1 MSARPVA
8 TGLRGSR
15 NRRRGLADLLPRY
28 LVLIP
33 AAALFVFPFYWM
45 AVISLGTLQS
55 VFQYPPIL
63 FPLWHF
69 ENYLAAVGLY
79 PDASTGQY
87 LAIPWAR
94 YFLNT
99 VIVATGSTAL
109 VLVTSVLAGYAFA
122 SVPFPGKKVIFGLVL
137 AIYMVPAEVTL
148 VPNFIILADLH
159 WIDSY
164 QAQIVPFG
172 ASVFGIFL
180 MRQFFLGL
188 PNDLW
193 EAAQLDG
200 TGHFRYLLLIAAPLA
215 RPAMV
220 TIVLFHFVASW
231 NAFLWPL
238 IVTNSDNYRPLQVGL
253 EAFSYAD
260 ATNPVLHAAGSLMV
274 TVPIL
279 IMFLLAQRQIVGGIA
294 ASGIRG

>member
-1 MSARPVA
+1 MSAR
-8 TGLRGSR
+8 T
-15 NRRRGLADLLPRY
+15 RRRVLELVPRY
-28 LVLIP
+28 LVLVP
-33 AAALFVFPFYWM
+33 AAALFIFPFYWM
-45 AVISLGTLQS
+45 VVISLGTLES
-55 VFQYPPIL
+55 VFVFPPFL
-63 FPLWHF
+63 YPLWHW
-69 ENYLAAVGLY
+69 ENYLAAVGLVAD
-79 PDASTGQY
+79 PSTGQY
-87 LAIPWAR
+87 LQIPWAR

-99 VIVATGSTAL
+99 VIVAGGTTAL
-109 VLVTSVLAGYAFA
+109 VLVTSLLAGYAFA
-122 SVPFPGKKVIFGLVL
+122 AMRFPGRKVIFGLLL
-137 AIYMVPAEVTL
+137 AIYMVPTEVTL

-200 TGHFRYLLLIAAPLA
+200 SGHLRFLWSIAAPLA
-215 RPAMV
+215 RPPLV
-220 TIVLFHFVASW
+220 TIALFQLVAGW

-238 IVTNSDNYRPLQVGL
+238 IVTNSDAYRPVQVGL
-253 EAFSYAD
+253 QAFSYAD

-274 TVPIL
+274 TLPIL
-279 IMFLLAQRQIVGGIA
+279 IIFLLAQRQIVGGIA

>member
-1 MSARPVA
+1 MSANLA
-8 TGLRGSR
+8 
-15 NRRRGLADLLPRY
+15 RRVLDLLPRY
-28 LVLIP
+28 VVLIP
-33 AAALFVFPFYWM
+33 IAALFAFPFYWM
-45 AVISLGTLQS
+45 LVISLGTLQS
-55 VFQYPPIL
+55 VFVFPPIL
-63 FPLWHF
+63 YPLLHW
-69 ENYLAAVGLY
+69 ENYLTAVGLQAD
-79 PDASTGQY
+79 PSTGQF
-87 LAIPWAR
+87 LNIPWAR

-99 VIVATGSTAL
+99 VIVATGTTAL
-109 VLVTSVLAGYAFA
+109 VLITSVLGGYAFA
-122 SVPFPGKKVIFGLVL
+122 SVPFPGKTVIFGLVL
-137 AIYMVPAEVTL
+137 AVYMVPTEVTL

-188 PNDLW
+188 PKDLW
-193 EAAQLDG
+193 ESAQLDG
-200 TGHFRYLLLIAAPLA
+200 AGHWRFLWSIAAPLA
-215 RPAMV
+215 MPPII
-220 TIVLFHFVASW
+220 TIALFHFVAAW

-238 IVTNSDNYRPLQVGL
+238 IVTNSDSYRPVQVGL
-253 EAFSYAD
+253 QAFSYAD

-274 TVPIL
+274 TLPIL

>member
-1 MSARPVA
+1 MSANL
-8 TGLRGSR
+8 T
-15 NRRRGLADLLPRY
+15 RRALALLPRY
-28 LVLIP
+28 VVLIP
-33 AAALFVFPFYWM
+33 IAALFAFPFYWM
-45 AVISLGTLQS
+45 LVISLGTLQS
-55 VFQYPPIL
+55 VFVFPPIL
-63 FPLWHF
+63 YPLLHW
-69 ENYLAAVGLY
+69 ENYLSAVGLQAD
-79 PDASTGQY
+79 PSTGQF
-87 LAIPWAR
+87 LNIPWAR

-99 VIVATGSTAL
+99 VIVATGTTAL
-109 VLVTSVLAGYAFA
+109 VLITSILGGYAFA
-122 SVPFPGKKVIFGLVL
+122 SVPFPGKTLIFGLVL
-137 AIYMVPAEVTL
+137 AVYMVPTEVTL

-188 PNDLW
+188 PKDLW
-193 EAAQLDG
+193 ESAQLDG
-200 TGHFRYLLLIAAPLA
+200 AGHWRFLWSIAAPLA
-215 RPAMV
+215 MPPII
-220 TIVLFHFVASW
+220 TIALFHFVAAW

-238 IVTNSDNYRPLQVGL
+238 IVTNSDSYRPVQVGL
-253 EAFSYAD
+253 QAFSYAD

-274 TVPIL
+274 TLPIL

>member
-1 MSARPVA
+1 MS
-8 TGLRGSR
+8 
-15 NRRRGLADLLPRY
+15 RRRDWTLAVRY
-28 LVLIP
+28 AVL
-33 AAALFVFPFYWM
+33 AFFAALFLFPLYWM
-45 AVISLGTLQS
+45 VVISLGTLQS
-55 VFQYPPIL
+55 VFVFPPIL
-63 FPLWHF
+63 YPLGHL
-69 ENYLAAVGLY
+69 ENYLAAVGLT
-79 PDASTGQY
+79 PDPSTGQY
-87 LAIPWAR
+87 LNIPWLR

-99 VIVATGSTAL
+99 IVVAVGGTLL
-109 VLVTSVLAGYAFA
+109 VLATSILAGYAFA
-122 SVPFPGKKVIFGLVL
+122 SMPFPGKRVIFGLVL

-148 VPNFIILADLH
+148 VPNFIILAALH

-180 MRQFFLGL
+180 MRQFFLSL

-200 TGHFRYLLLIAAPLA
+200 AGHLRFLWSIAAPLA
-215 RPAMV
+215 RPAIV
-220 TIVLFHFVASW
+220 TIAVFHFVASW

-238 IVTNSDNYRPLQVGL
+238 IVTNSDSYRPVQVGL
-253 EAFSYAD
+253 QAFSYAD

-274 TVPIL
+274 TLPIL

>member
-1 MSARPVA
+1 VSAR
-8 TGLRGSR
+8 T
-15 NRRRGLADLLPRY
+15 RRRLLELVPRY
-28 LVLIP
+28 LVLVP
-33 AAALFVFPFYWM
+33 AAALFIFPFYWM
-45 AVISLGTLQS
+45 VVISLGTLES
-55 VFQYPPIL
+55 VFVFPPFL
-63 FPLWHF
+63 YPLWHW
-69 ENYLAAVGLY
+69 ENYLAAVGLVAD
-79 PDASTGQY
+79 PSTGQY
-87 LAIPWAR
+87 LRIPWAR

-99 VIVATGSTAL
+99 VIVAGGTTAL
-109 VLVTSVLAGYAFA
+109 VLVTSLLAGYAFA
-122 SVPFPGKKVIFGLVL
+122 SMRFPGRKVIFGLLL
-137 AIYMVPAEVTL
+137 AIYMVPTEVTL

-200 TGHFRYLLLIAAPLA
+200 SGHLRFLWSIAAPLA
-215 RPAMV
+215 RPPLV
-220 TIVLFHFVASW
+220 TIALFQLVAGW

-238 IVTNSDNYRPLQVGL
+238 IVTNSDAYRPVQVGL
-253 EAFSYAD
+253 QAFSYAD

-274 TVPIL
+274 TLPIL
-279 IMFLLAQRQIVGGIA
+279 IIFLLAQRQIVGGIA

>member
-1 MSARPVA
+1 MRTGATSRPVRRSRRS
-8 TGLRGSR
+8 GLGS
-15 NRRRGLADLLPRY
+15 LLPRY

-33 AAALFVFPFYWM
+33 LAGLFVFPFYWM
-45 AVISLGTLQS
+45 VVISLGTLES
-55 VFQYPPIL
+55 VFLFPPIL
-63 FPLWHF
+63 YPLGHW
-69 ENYLAAVGLY
+69 ENFLSAVGLIAD
-79 PDASTGQY
+79 PATGQY
-87 LAIPWAR
+87 LHIPWVR

-99 VIVATGSTAL
+99 VVVAVGTTGL

-122 SVPFPGKKVIFGLVL
+122 SMPFPGKKAIFGLLL

-148 VPNFIILADLH
+148 VPNFIILANLH

-188 PNDLW
+188 PIDLW

-200 TGHFRYLLLIAAPLA
+200 TGHLRFLWSIAAPLA
-215 RPAMV
+215 RPPMV

-238 IVTNSDNYRPLQVGL
+238 IVTNSDSYRPVQVGL
-253 EAFSYAD
+253 QAFSYAD

-274 TVPIL
+274 TLPIL
-279 IMFLLAQRQIVGGIA
+279 IIFLLAQRQIVGGIA

>member
-1 MSARPVA
+1 VRGARGA
-8 TGLRGSR
+8 
-15 NRRRGLADLLPRY
+15 LALLPRY
-28 LVLIP
+28 VVLVPL
-33 AAALFVFPFYWM
+33 AALFIFPFYWM
-45 AVISLGTLQS
+45 LVISTETLSQA
-55 VFQYPPIL
+55 FQFPPYL
-63 FPLWHF
+63 LPFPNF
-69 ENYLAAVGLY
+69 DNYIIAIGRL
-79 PDASTGQY
+79 PDPSTNQY
-87 LAIPWAR
+87 LYIPWAR

-99 VIVATGSTAL
+99 VIVAAGTTGL
-109 VLVTSVLAGYAFA
+109 VLFTSVTAGYAFA
-122 SVPFPGKKVIFGLVL
+122 SMSFPGKKLIFALVL
-137 AIYMVPAEVTL
+137 AVYMVPTEVTL

-200 TGHFRYLLLIAAPLA
+200 TSHLRFLWSIAAPLA
-215 RPAMV
+215 RPPMV
-220 TIVLFHFVASW
+220 TIGLFQLVNSW

-238 IVTNSDNYRPLQVGL
+238 IVTSSDNYRPVQVGL

-260 ATNPVLHAAGSLMV
+260 ATNPVLHATGSLMV
-274 TVPIL
+274 TLPVL
-279 IMFLLAQRQIVGGIA
+279 IIFLLAQRQIVGGIA

>member
-1 MSARPVA
+1 MSR
-8 TGLRGSR
+8 R
-15 NRRRGLADLLPRY
+15 NRRRLADLLPRY
-28 LVLIP
+28 LLLVPL
-33 AAALFVFPFYWM
+33 AALFVFPFYWM

-55 VFQYPPIL
+55 VFVFPPYLYPL
-63 FPLWHF
+63 GHF

-79 PDASTGQY
+79 PDPSTGQY
-87 LAIPWAR
+87 LHIPWLR

-99 VIVATGSTAL
+99 IIVAVGSTAL
-109 VLVTSVLAGYAFA
+109 VLVTSVTAGYAFA
-122 SVPFPGKKVIFGLVL
+122 SMPFPGKRFIFGVVL
-137 AIYMVPAEVTL
+137 AVYMVPAEVTL

-188 PNDLW
+188 PTELW
-193 EAAQLDG
+193 EAGQLDG
-200 TGHFRYLLLIAAPLA
+200 TGHLRFLWSIAAPLA
-215 RPAMV
+215 RPAMI
-220 TIVLFHFVASW
+220 TIALFHFVASW
-231 NAFLWPL
+231 NSFLWPL
-238 IVTNSDNYRPLQVGL
+238 IVTNSDNYRPVQVGL
-253 EAFSYAD
+253 QAFSYAD
-260 ATNPVLHAAGSLMV
+260 ATSPVLHAAGSLMV
-274 TVPIL
+274 TLPIL

>member
-1 MSARPVA
+1 MSAR
-8 TGLRGSR
+8 T
-15 NRRRGLADLLPRY
+15 RRRLLDLLPRY
-28 LVLIP
+28 LLLVPL
-33 AAALFVFPFYWM
+33 AALFAFPLYWM

-55 VFQYPPIL
+55 VFVFPPIL
-63 FPLWHF
+63 YPLGHF
-69 ENYLAAVGLY
+69 ENFLSAVGLH
-79 PDASTGQY
+79 PDPSTGQY
-87 LAIPWAR
+87 LQIPWAR

-99 VIVATGSTAL
+99 LIVATGTTLL
-109 VLVTSVLAGYAFA
+109 VLATSALAGYAFA
-122 SVPFPGKKVIFGLVL
+122 AMPFPGKAVIFGLVL
-137 AIYMVPAEVTL
+137 AVYMVPTEVTL
-148 VPNFIILADLH
+148 VPNFIILAGLH

-200 TGHFRYLLLIAAPLA
+200 SGHLRFLWEVALPLA
-215 RPAMV
+215 RPPLV
-220 TIVLFHFVASW
+220 TVGLFTFVTSW

-238 IVTNSDNYRPLQVGL
+238 IVTNSDAYRPVQVGL

-274 TVPIL
+274 TLPIL
-279 IMFLLAQRQIVGGIA
+279 LVFLLAQRQIVGGIA

>member
-1 MSARPVA
+1 MSA
-8 TGLRGSR
+8 G
-15 NRRRGLADLLPRY
+15 RRFRALEYLPRY

-33 AAALFVFPFYWM
+33 FAALFAFPFYWM
-45 AVISLGTLQS
+45 LVISLGTLQS
-55 VFQYPPIL
+55 VFVFPPIL
-63 FPLWHF
+63 YPLWHWD
-69 ENYLAAVGLY
+69 NYLAAVGLITD
-79 PDASTGQY
+79 PSTGQY
-87 LAIPWAR
+87 LHIPWPR

-99 VIVATGSTAL
+99 VVVATGTTGL
-109 VLVTSVLAGYAFA
+109 VLITSVLGGYAFA
-122 SVPFPGKKVIFGLVL
+122 SMAFPGKKLIFGLVL
-137 AIYMVPAEVTL
+137 AVYMVPTEVTL
-148 VPNFIILADLH
+148 VPNFIILANLH

-200 TGHFRYLLLIAAPLA
+200 TGHIRFLWLIAAPLA
-215 RPAMV
+215 RPPMV
-220 TIVLFHFVASW
+220 TIGLFTFVASW

-238 IVTNSDNYRPLQVGL
+238 IVTNSDSYRPVQVGL
-253 EAFSYAD
+253 QAFSYAD
-260 ATNPVLHAAGSLMV
+260 ATNPVLHAAGSLIV
-274 TVPIL
+274 TLPIL
-279 IMFLLAQRQIVGGIA
+279 ILFLLAQRQIVGGIA

>member
-1 MSARPVA
+1 MSAR
-8 TGLRGSR
+8 S
-15 NRRRGLADLLPRY
+15 RRRLLDLVPRY
-28 LVLIP
+28 LLLVP
-33 AAALFVFPFYWM
+33 AAALFIFPFYWM
-45 AVISLGTLQS
+45 VVISLGTLES
-55 VFQYPPIL
+55 VFVFPPYL
-63 FPLWHF
+63 YPLWHW
-69 ENYLAAVGLY
+69 ENYLAAVGLVAD
-79 PDASTGQY
+79 PSTGQY
-87 LAIPWAR
+87 LQIPWAR

-99 VIVATGSTAL
+99 VIVAGGTTVL
-109 VLVTSVLAGYAFA
+109 VLVTSLLAGYAFA
-122 SVPFPGKKVIFGLVL
+122 SMRFPGRSVIFGLVL
-137 AIYMVPAEVTL
+137 AIYMVPTEVTL

-200 TGHFRYLLLIAAPLA
+200 SGHLRFLWSIAAPLA
-215 RPAMV
+215 RPPLV
-220 TIVLFHFVASW
+220 TIALFQLVAGW

-238 IVTNSDNYRPLQVGL
+238 IVTNTDAYRPVQVGL
-253 EAFSYAD
+253 QAFSYAD

-274 TVPIL
+274 TLPIL
-279 IMFLLAQRQIVGGIA
+279 IIFLLAQRQIVGGIA

>member
-1 MSARPVA
+1 VSAR
-8 TGLRGSR
+8 T
-15 NRRRGLADLLPRY
+15 RRRLLDLAPRY
-28 LVLIP
+28 LVLVP
-33 AAALFVFPFYWM
+33 LAALFAFPLYWM
-45 AVISLGTLQS
+45 VVISLGTLQS
-55 VFQYPPIL
+55 VFVFPPIL
-63 FPLWHF
+63 YPLGHF
-69 ENYLAAVGLY
+69 ENFLSAVGLH
-79 PDASTGQY
+79 PDPSTGQY
-87 LAIPWAR
+87 LQIPWAR

-99 VIVATGSTAL
+99 LVVAGGTTVL
-109 VLVTSVLAGYAFA
+109 VLVTSALAGYAFA
-122 SVPFPGKKVIFGLVL
+122 SMPFPGKTVIFSLVL
-137 AIYMVPAEVTL
+137 AIYMVPSEVTL

-172 ASVFGIFL
+172 ASVFGVFL
-180 MRQFFLGL
+180 LRQFFLGL

-200 TGHFRYLLLIAAPLA
+200 SGHLRFLWSIALPLA
-215 RPAMV
+215 RPPLITVGLFTFV
-220 TIVLFHFVASW
+220 TSW

-238 IVTNSDNYRPLQVGL
+238 IVTNSDAYRPVQVGL

-274 TVPIL
+274 TLPIL
-279 IMFLLAQRQIVGGIA
+279 VVFLVAQRQIVGGIA